1 MLIGSDHEML
11 NRLIGDKSIH
21 NLRHVRDRDAP
32 VEKMIGFDQNRHAL
46 VAFIET
52 ARCAHARLEPCQS
65 ARGNLLFQR
74 SVHFFGVFGRAA
86 SFRVVLVPTINAD
99 KKIALALQSGD
110 RRVRGIQRQ
119 RPKIRRYIWM

>member
-1 MLIGSDHEML
+1 MLIGSNHETFNWL
-11 NRLIGDKSIH
+11 AGDESVN
-21 NLRHVRDRDAP
+21 NLGNVRDANAA
-32 VEKMIGFDQNRHAL
+32 VKKVIGFDQNRRAIVAL
-46 VAFIET
+46 IET
-52 ARCAHARLEPCQS
+52 ARCAHARLELCQS

-74 SVHFFGVFGRAA
+74 FVHFFRVFGRAA

-119 RPKIRRYIWM
+119 RPKTRGYKCM